1 MNSVADAIQS
11 RMSVRAFTKEPVSKE
26 QILKILNLS
35 ARAPSGTNTQPWK
48 AYVLEG
54 AKLEGLCKQVCAT
67 YDSIAANPELEKE
80 YQPGYDYYPSKW
92 FSPYID
98 RRRENG
104 WSLYGL
110 LGITKGDKD
119 KMHAQHRKN
128 FQFFGAPV
136 GIFFTIDKE
145 LGRGSM
151 LDYGMFLQNFM
162 VAAKGEGLDTCPQA
176 AWNAYTKIILPFIGA
191 QDHEMLVCGMA
202 LGYADKQEIV
212 NTFRTPR
219 VAVEEFTTWLA

>member
-1 MNSVADAIQS
+1 MNSVAEAIQS

-26 QILKILNLS
+26 RILKILNLS

-54 AKLEGLCKQVCAT
+54 AKLEGLCKQVCAA
-67 YDSIAANPELEKE
+67 YDSIAVNPELEKE

-104 WSLYGL
+104 WSLNGL

-176 AWNAYTKIILPFIGA
+176 A
-191 QDHEMLVCGMA
+191 
-202 LGYADKQEIV
+202 
-212 NTFRTPR
+212 
-219 VAVEEFTTWLA
+219 